1 VPEAV
6 NLQSQRGQTLVEL
19 LVGIAITG
27 IVLAAV
33 AGLLYTVSDRFAGW
47 GARLDTAT
55 DGFSLAGA
63 LQADGHRY
71 RPCGSGT
78 SLTFCRTVG
87 DCSPTVPAVIYWST
101 QVGGTDYL
109 IKRTEGDKVTLV
121 GRAQAAPNPPW
132 FTYNPNANAI
142 HVQGISSTL
151 TDLVVFYHPPA
162 PC

>member
-1 VPEAV
+1 VPETV
-6 NLQSQRGQTLVEL
+6 NLTSQRGQTLVEL
-19 LVGIAITG
+19 LIGIAITG

-47 GARLDTAT
+47 GDRLDSAT
-55 DGFSLAGA
+55 DGFGLAGA

-87 DCSPTVPAVIYWST
+87 DCGPRAPAVTYWST
-101 QVGGTDYL
+101 QVGGKDFV
-109 IKRTEGDKVTLV
+109 IRRTEGDKVTLV
-121 GRAQAAPNPPW
+121 GRAQAAPT
-132 FTYNPNANAI
+132 FSYDPNAI
-142 HVQGISSTL
+142 RVQGISRTL